1 MLKGYIMTRFKEFL
15 GQELNENTK
24 MKAPEYFVDD
34 ESMMDDVYNEL
45 IELGLEYDRDFEFEG
60 DIITLKKKKTKK
72 DAIKLLKSYDFVK
85 A

>member
-1 MLKGYIMTRFKEFL
+1 MTRFKEFL